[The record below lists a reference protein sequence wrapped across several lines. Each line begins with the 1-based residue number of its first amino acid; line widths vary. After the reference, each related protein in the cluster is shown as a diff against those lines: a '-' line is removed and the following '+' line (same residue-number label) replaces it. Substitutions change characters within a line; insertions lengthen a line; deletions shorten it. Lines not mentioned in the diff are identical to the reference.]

1 MERTPIN
8 YVLLPIDVFG
18 VHDDEIFDAII
29 IKQGTFS
36 ISALCKRL
44 VFVEH
49 QVNIMRD
56 PN

>member
-1 MERTPIN
+1 MKRTPIN
-8 YVLLPIDVFG
+8 YVLLPIDVLG

-29 IKQGTFS
+29 INQVTFS
-36 ISALCKRL
+36 ISALYKRL